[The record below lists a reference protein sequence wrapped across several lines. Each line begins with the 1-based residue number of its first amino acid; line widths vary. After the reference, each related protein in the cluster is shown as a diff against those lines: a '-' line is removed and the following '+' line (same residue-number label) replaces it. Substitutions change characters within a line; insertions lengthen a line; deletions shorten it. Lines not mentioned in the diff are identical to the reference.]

1 MAAPALPRGSELD
14 VFQENE
20 GQKIITLKLSKEF
33 FEEEQQGIIDF
44 VKVVVNANQ
53 SNGIVLQEWTVKSM
67 YMAQVYNL
75 YTCTSSMAEGLVKQV
90 TLTISL
96 SPLYFL
102 TIQQLESPLYLRFWE
117 KQTAP
122 GGFNLRNLAR
132 GTFRWSLQKPTK
144 AQKTKD
150 KGVVIMGNGGTV
162 VIVPLAFSL
171 WTSSIT
177 PRSSKKFLVRILAL
191 RITQWMKCWK

>member
-1 MAAPALPRGSELD
+1 MAVHGFPSDSELN

-20 GQKIITLKLSKEF
+20 GQKIMTLKLSKEY
-33 FEEEQQGIIDF
+33 FEEEDQGVIEF
-44 VKVVVNANQ
+44 VKVVVDVNR
-53 SNGIVLQEWTVKSM
+53 SNGIVLQELTVKSM

-90 TLTISL
+90 TLTMSL

-122 GGFNLRNLAR
+122 GGFNLRNHAR
-132 GTFRWSLQKPTK
+132 RESH
-144 AQKTKD
+144 
-150 KGVVIMGNGGTV
+150 VGG
-162 VIVPLAFSL
+162 
-171 WTSSIT
+171 
-177 PRSSKKFLVRILAL
+177 
-191 RITQWMKCWK
+191 C